1 MRSRLWYLKTPR
13 GQDAYRSPSVLLS
26 SGCTFATALR
36 NALHHTVPL
45 GRIRALKLLVGEVAP
60 VIDLNNKWQHFQL
73 FSIQLHNS

>member
-1 MRSRLWYLKTPR
+1 MLR
-13 GQDAYRSPSVLLS
+13 GQDAHGSPSVLLS

-60 VIDLNNKWQHFQL
+60 VLDVEQQMAALPDVLN
-73 FSIQLHNS
+73 SIT